1 METEL
6 NLVRTLKAMRA
17 LIEKAR
23 GVAEPILEQWD
34 AEESL
39 KEQEK
44 AA

>member
-6 NLVRTLKAMRA
+6 DLVRTLNAMKA

-23 GVAEPILEQWD
+23 RVAEPILQQWD

-39 KEQEK
+39 KEQKK